1 MAERSSAPEDSHASP
16 GALSERAQA
25 LRQVVGEVLADY
37 GPEMGATLDV
47 PAVTVKSQHI
57 LDVCRVVKEA
67 PNLSFKMLLCLAGVD
82 YQEHCEIVYV
92 LLSLEEERKL
102 IIKTQV
108 PYDTPNLPSVV
119 SVWRGAEW
127 YEREAHDLFGVV
139 FDGHPDL
146 RPLILYEGYEGYPG
160 RKEHPFHDYQEF

>member
-1 MAERSSAPEDSHASP
+1 MAERGSVPGDEQVSP
-16 GALSERAQA
+16 GALSEKAQA
-25 LRQVVGEVLADY
+25 LQQVVGEVLADY
-37 GPEMGATLDV
+37 SPQMAATLDV
-47 PAVTVKSQHI
+47 PAVIVKSQYI
-57 LDVCRVVKEA
+57 LDVCRAVKEA
-67 PNLSFKMLLCLAGVD
+67 PNLSFKLLLCLAGVD
-82 YQEHCEIVYV
+82 YLEHCEIVYV

-108 PYDTPNLPSVV
+108 PYDDPHLPSVV

-160 RKEHPFHDYQEF
+160 RREHPFHDYQEF